1 MAMDQ
6 KFLDSKEREDEKK
19 LQKIHISK
27 KKKLGCGPRTA
38 GLNPELT
45 KTGSQYRG
53 TSLSILQTCIK

>member
-1 MAMDQ
+1 MAMNQ

-27 KKKLGCGPRTA
+27 KKLGCGPKTA

-45 KTGSQYRG
+45 KTGSQNRG

>member
-6 KFLDSKEREDEKK
+6 ESKEREDEKK

-27 KKKLGCGPRTA
+27 KKKLGCGPKTA

-45 KTGSQYRG
+45 KTESENRG
-53 TSLSILQTCIK
+53 LSLSILQTCIK